1 MTEETFYT
9 NWTPEQYQTYLKG
22 ASALEFVK
30 AYKAQSYQLM
40 DAQPGHKI
48 LDVGCGNGDDV
59 RALAQIVG
67 VEGLVTGVD
76 HSQEMIDAA
85 NSHEGNVGLSVR
97 FQIGDVQ
104 HLDFADDTFDGSRV
118 DRALQHIPDRER
130 ALAEMRRVTRPGGW
144 IVAVDP
150 DWETAILD
158 GAPDYALTRR
168 IIDYVGDHVPIHP
181 RSGRQLYALFKQADL
196 VDVYV
201 FPSTIAVTDFDVA
214 AALLMLRPSVQQM
227 IETGEV
233 AEAVGAGWLNRL
245 QEAHDGGHFFGSM
258 TGFTVCGRKS
268 KCRKSK

>member
-1 MTEETFYT
+1 MTEEVFYT

-22 ASALEFVK
+22 ASALEFVQ
-30 AYKAQSYQLM
+30 AYKAQSYELM
-40 DAQPGHKI
+40 DAKLGDHI
-48 LDVGCGNGDDV
+48 LDVGCGIGDDV

-67 VEGLVTGVD
+67 AEGLVTGID
-76 HSQEMIDAA
+76 HNKEMIDAA
-85 NSHEGNVGLSVR
+85 NRHEGNVGLSVR

-104 HLDFADDTFDGSRV
+104 HLDFADDIFAGSRA

-168 IIDYVGDHVPIHP
+168 IINYVGDHVPIHP

-196 VDVYV
+196 VDVHV
-201 FPSTIAVTDFDVA
+201 FPSTIAVTDFNVA

-227 IETGEV
+227 IEMGEV
-233 AEAVGAGWLNRL
+233 VEDVGTGWLNHL
-245 QEAHDGGHFFGSM
+245 QAAHDAGRFFGSM
-258 TGFTVCGRKS
+258 TGFTVCGRKPMG
-268 KCRKSK
+268 